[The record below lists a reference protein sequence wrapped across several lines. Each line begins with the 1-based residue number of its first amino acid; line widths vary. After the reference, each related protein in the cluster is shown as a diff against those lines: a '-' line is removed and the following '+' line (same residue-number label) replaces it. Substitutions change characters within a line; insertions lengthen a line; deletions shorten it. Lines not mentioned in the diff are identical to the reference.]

1 MLNTLPKQALLL
13 KLIALPNVLKLN
25 VDTALPNLLKERM
38 E

>member
-13 KLIALPNVLKLN
+13 RDIALPNVLKLN
-25 VDTALPNLLKERM
+25 VDTALPNREKERM